1 MLFLFGMEN
10 LDLVKINFS
19 PDQLFLLNICLAFI
33 VFGIAL
39 DMRLSD
45 FRYLTRNP
53 KTTLVGLTSQLILLP
68 ILTIALIYFFSPPA
82 SLALGI
88 LLIGVCPGGTTS
100 NFMVHLAKA
109 NTALSITLTSVVT
122 IAAIFLTPISFS
134 WLSEWIPGTAT
145 LRKSIYVNPMDM
157 FNTIFQ
163 LIIIPLA
170 LGMGINHFFNK
181 LADKIRRPA
190 RLLSIIIF
198 FSFVIFA
205 VKGNWENIILYV
217 NDVFII
223 VLVYNSLA
231 LLIGYWWSRLNGLN
245 NYDARA
251 ISIETGIQNSGL
263 ALILIFN
270 FFDGL
275 GGMAMVAAWW
285 GIWHLISGFT
295 LATWWAYQEKSK

>member
-1 MLFLFGMEN
+1 MEN

-19 PDQLFLLNICLAFI
+19 PDQLFILNICLSFI

-45 FRYLTRNP
+45 FRYLLRHP
-53 KTTLVGLTSQLILLP
+53 KTTVVGLISQLILLP
-68 ILTIALIYFFSPPA
+68 ILTILLIYLFSPPA
-82 SLALGI
+82 SLALGM
-88 LLIGVCPGGTTS
+88 LLIGVCPGGSTS

-122 IAAIFLTPISFS
+122 IAAIFITPTSFS

-157 FNTIFQ
+157 FSTIIQ
-163 LIIIPLA
+163 LIVLPLIF
-170 LGMGINHFFNK
+170 GMGLNHFFNDI
-181 LADKIRRPA
+181 AAKIRKPA
-190 RLLSIIIF
+190 RILSILIF
-198 FSFVIFA
+198 FGFVVFA
-205 VKGNWENIILYV
+205 VIGNWQNIV
-217 NDVFII
+217 NYLNEVFII
-223 VLVYNSLA
+223 VLVYNSFA
-231 LLIGYWWSRLNGLN
+231 LLMGYWWSRLNGLN
-245 NYDARA
+245 NHDARA

-285 GIWHLISGFT
+285 GIWHLISGFA
-295 LATWWAYQEKSK
+295 LAAWWGLSGKTQQSH